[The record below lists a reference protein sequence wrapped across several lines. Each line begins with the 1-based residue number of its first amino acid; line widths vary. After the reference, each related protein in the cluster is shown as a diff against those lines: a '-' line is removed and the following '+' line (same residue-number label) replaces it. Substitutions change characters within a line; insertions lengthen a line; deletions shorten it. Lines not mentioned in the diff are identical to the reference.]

1 MAENDRLWD
10 VSNYLDSLKDA
21 YLFLEAAAED
31 DMGDGAQIRNAWS
44 HIERAHREGK
54 VSIDPSMTGS
64 QFSKELRKHGIYES
78 AIPKIISALGMTA
91 PISD

>member
-1 MAENDRLWD
+1 MAENDRPWD
-10 VSNYLDSLKDA
+10 VTNYLDSPKDA

-54 VSIDPSMTGS
+54 VSFLPAMTGV
-64 QFSKELRKHGIYES
+64 QLYKELRKHGIYKP
-78 AIPKIISALGMTA
+78 AIPKILQALGLA
-91 PISD
+91 VPVAD